1 MGEWLNPNGAAG
13 YNWVDSCP
21 YIIDAGFLVEN
32 PEGTAI
38 LSFPGIFIGNRRVE
52 KAQGARAGQETR
64 SAVAREIS
72 AGTRL
77 SAAEDGQA

>member
-52 KAQGARAGQETR
+52 SPEGADRVVQVLRPLEFPTR
-64 SAVAREIS
+64 I
-72 AGTRL
+72 
-77 SAAEDGQA
+77 

>member
-52 KAQGARAGQETR
+52 SPEEADRVVQVLRPLEFPTR
-64 SAVAREIS
+64 I
-72 AGTRL
+72 
-77 SAAEDGQA
+77 